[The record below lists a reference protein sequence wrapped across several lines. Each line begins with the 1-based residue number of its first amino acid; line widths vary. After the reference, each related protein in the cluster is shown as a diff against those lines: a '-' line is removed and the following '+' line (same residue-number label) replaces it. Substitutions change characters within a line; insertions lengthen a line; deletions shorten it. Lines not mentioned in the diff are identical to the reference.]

1 MIRVY
6 IAANMQDEDRT
17 ASLMT
22 PAKLAQ
28 VRPRTPV
35 SPAAW
40 LDKMAADAGHQHV
53 RRIGELRA
61 DLQAQA
67 QRRDFSPL
75 AADLARLA
83 EALPRLDFGLL
94 ASRGLLARLSGKGK
108 SAGAE
113 FAGQFDQIDQAAKAL
128 AGQARALQGT
138 QGEQANR
145 TDIALLEF
153 EVEFR
158 ALDKIIDQGA
168 RWLQDMRNQLKARE
182 AQGGD
187 EAARAQVREDSA
199 RCELL
204 VDRLKMLR
212 AVTSAAQHAHQQA
225 QAAAARR
232 ASLAQA
238 LQQSV
243 VPQLKTWQAH
253 IPELAATAREGK
265 SPTEDVESSMD
276 CHRDLQLCIKRT
288 LADCGQLQAHEMAL
302 AEALEELGAQ
312 LASP

>member
-1 MIRVY
+1 M
-6 IAANMQDEDRT
+6 DDHDRT

-22 PAKLAQ
+22 PGKLAQ
-28 VRPRTPV
+28 VRPKAPV

-40 LDKMAADAGHQHV
+40 LDKMATDAGHQHV
-53 RRIGELRA
+53 RRLDELRA

-83 EALPRLDFGLL
+83 EALPKLDFGLL
-94 ASRGLLARLSGKGK
+94 QSRGLFARLSGKSK
-108 SAGAE
+108 STGAE
-113 FAGQFDQIDQAAKAL
+113 FAGQYEQIDQAANAL
-128 AGQARALQGT
+128 AEQALALQGK
-138 QGEQANR
+138 QGDQANR
-145 TDIALLEF
+145 TNIALLEF

-182 AQGGD
+182 AEGGD
-187 EAARAQVREDSA
+187 EAARAQIREDSA

-204 VDRLKMLR
+204 VERLKMLR
-212 AVTSAAQHAHQQA
+212 ALTSAAQLAHQEA
-225 QAAAARR
+225 RDAAARR
-232 ASLAQA
+232 ESLVQA

-243 VPQLKTWQAH
+243 ASNVKAWRSR
-253 IPELAATAREGK
+253 ISDLASAAREGQVPP
-265 SPTEDVESSMD
+265 SNLEGSMD

-288 LADCGQLQAHEMAL
+288 LADCGQLQAHEKAL
-302 AEALEELGAQ
+302 AEGLETLAALQA
-312 LASP
+312 PT

>member
-1 MIRVY
+1 
-6 IAANMQDEDRT
+6 MQDEDRT

-28 VRPRTPV
+28 VRPKVPV
-35 SPAAW
+35 SPSAW

-53 RRIGELRA
+53 RRIGELRE

-83 EALPRLDFGLL
+83 ETLPRLDFGLL
-94 ASRGLLARLSGKGK
+94 QSRGLLARLSGKSK

-113 FAGQFDQIDQAAKAL
+113 FAAQFDQIDQAASAL
-128 AGQARALQGT
+128 AEQAKALQGT

-145 TDIALLEF
+145 TDIALLEL

-168 RWLQDMRNQLKARE
+168 RWLQDMRNQLKTRE
-182 AQGGD
+182 AEGGD
-187 EAARAQVREDSA
+187 EASRAQVREDST

-204 VDRLKMLR
+204 VERLKMLR
-212 AVTSAAQHAHQQA
+212 AVTSAAQRAHEQA
-225 QAAAARR
+225 QAAATRR
-232 ASLAQA
+232 AGLVQA
-238 LQQSV
+238 LQQPVSA
-243 VPQLKTWQAH
+243 QLKAWRAR
-253 IPELAATAREGK
+253 IPDLAAGARDGK
-265 SPTEDVESSMD
+265 SPTEDLESSMD
-276 CHRDLQLCIKRT
+276 CHRDLQLCVKRT

-302 AEALEELGAQ
+302 AEALDELGGH
-312 LASP
+312 LASS

>member
-1 MIRVY
+1 
-6 IAANMQDEDRT
+6 MQDEDRT

-28 VRPRTPV
+28 VRPKAPV
-35 SPAAW
+35 SPSAW

-53 RRIGELRA
+53 ARMGELRA

-75 AADLARLA
+75 ADDLARLA

-94 ASRGLLARLSGKGK
+94 QARGLLARLAGKGK

-113 FAGQFDQIDQAAKAL
+113 FAGQYDQIDEAANALAVQAKAL
-128 AGQARALQGT
+128 QGQ
-138 QGEQANR
+138 QGEQASR
-145 TDIALLEF
+145 TDMALLEF

-168 RWLQDMRNQLKARE
+168 RWLQDMRNQLRTRE
-182 AQGGD
+182 AEGGD
-187 EAARAQVREDSA
+187 EAARAQIGEDSA

-204 VDRLKMLR
+204 VERLKMLR
-212 AVTSAAQHAHQQA
+212 GLVSAAQLVHQQA

-232 ASLAQA
+232 ASLVQA
-238 LQQSV
+238 LQQSMAS
-243 VPQLKTWQAH
+243 QLKAWRTG
-253 IPELAATAREGK
+253 ISELAGAAREGRAPA
-265 SPTEDVESSMD
+265 SNLESAMD
-276 CHRDLQLCIKRT
+276 CHRDLQLCLKRT
-288 LADCGQLQAHEMAL
+288 LADCGQVQAHEKAL
-302 AEALEELGAQ
+302 ADGLESLGAH
-312 LASP
+312 LPSP